1 MSHIPQSQYTIP
13 DLLASWPWPRAKNPA
28 LDQNLE
34 DEANTW
40 VASLELFEPRQLDKF
55 KACQFSGSIYCF
67 KRFNDLHDFPKIYLL
82 LSLHRSKEEVCG
94 TMTLKVSRR

>member
-1 MSHIPQSQYTIP
+1 MSQSQFTIP

-34 DEANTW
+34 DEANAW

-55 KACQFSGSIYCF
+55 KACQFSKPIYYF
-67 KRFNDLHDFPKIYLL
+67 KWFSGLLCSTKIYLL
-82 LSLHRSKEEVCG
+82 LSLGRSKEEVCG
-94 TMTLKVSRR
+94 NMHINFICR